1 MTCHK
6 DMRWYQVGYITSHD
20 FLCYSLSHVSE
31 IRLNIS
37 LINKHFPLTHKY
49 RKIFNRNT
57 IKISYSCIPNVKSN
71 ISTHNKKILNKP
83 VNQNNRKCNCINK
96 NTSPLNGNCLLENIL
111 YVATIKSE
119 KKNYQPR
126 NYGGISEN
134 IFKKTMRKPW
144 KIIQHQ

>member
-126 NYGGISEN
+126 NYRGISEN

-144 KIIQHQ
+144 KIIQH